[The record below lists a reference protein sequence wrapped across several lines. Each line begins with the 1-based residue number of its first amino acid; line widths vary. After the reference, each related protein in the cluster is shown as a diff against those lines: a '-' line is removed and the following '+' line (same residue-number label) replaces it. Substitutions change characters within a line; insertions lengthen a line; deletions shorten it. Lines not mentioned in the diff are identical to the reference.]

1 VGLEKEEF
9 QKYDDIDLIALIKVA
24 WVAKF
29 KIISFTCIA
38 AIFSIFYAL
47 SLPNIYKSEI
57 LLTTVND
64 HSSGSTSMAAS
75 GLGGLAS
82 LAGVSLGSP
91 GTDDKT
97 LGLATLNSRIFITDY
112 IERRDILVPLMALE
126 SWDDGKIKINDDV
139 YDVKNKAWRV
149 EKPSMQD
156 AYSAFK
162 NKFSTSIDPIN
173 GLITLSITSESPE
186 LAQQWATWLVED
198 LNDTIREREV
208 NEAKRAVTFLED
220 QSKSTISEDMRAMFF
235 RLIQQQ
241 TETIMLANV
250 RPDYL
255 FRTIDPAI
263 IQENKFSPNRP
274 LICILGTLFG
284 GFLSVFLV
292 FLMHFFQSKKNN

>member
-1 VGLEKEEF
+1 MRLEKEEF
-9 QKYDDIDLIALIKVA
+9 QKYDDIDLIALFKVA
-24 WVAKF
+24 WVAKG
-29 KIISFTCIA
+29 KIISLTCIA
-38 AIFSIFYAL
+38 AILSIFYAL
-47 SLPNIYKSEI
+47 SLPNIYKSEV
-57 LLTTVND
+57 LLTTVD
-64 HSSGSTSMAAS
+64 SHSTGNASIGAS

-82 LAGVSLGSP
+82 LAGVSLGSS

-97 LGLATLNSRIFITDY
+97 LGLATLNSRIFLTEY
-112 IERRDILVPLMALE
+112 IDRRDILVPLMALE
-126 SWDDGKIKINDDV
+126 SWDDGKIKINDDL
-139 YDVKNKAWRV
+139 YDVKKKVWRA

-156 AYSAFK
+156 AYTALK
-162 NKFSTSIDPIN
+162 NILSTSIDPIT
-173 GLITLSITSESPE
+173 GLITLSITSQSPE

-198 LNDTIREREV
+198 LNDSIRKREV

-220 QSKSTISEDMRAMFF
+220 KSKSTLSEDMRAMFF

-255 FRTIDPAI
+255 FRTVDPAI
-263 IQENKFSPNRP
+263 IQENKFSPNRA